1 MSGSRRVFSIP
12 PGAPFLPTLAKALL
26 SGRLVPGFRFDGDPL
41 ALADATIYVPTR
53 RAARALRGVFVDR
66 LGSRSAILPVIRP
79 LGEFDEDE
87 AAFEADASAAIDLA
101 PPIAAIERLLLL
113 APLVRAWK
121 RRLPAHVA
129 ALFDEEIVVPASAA
143 DAIWLARDL
152 ARLMDEIETEDTDWT
167 KLADLVTGNLAGWW
181 QVTLDF
187 LSIVTENWPNLL
199 EERNRSNPAAHRN
212 ALIRLEA
219 ARLKR
224 NPPAGPVI
232 AAGSTGSIPA
242 TAELLAVIAG
252 LPSGAVVLPGLD
264 LMLDEPSFAAIAA
277 PGVRPALLGHPQYG

>member
-12 PGAPFLPTLAKALL
+12 PGAPFLPTLAEALL
-26 SGRLVPGFRFDGDPL
+26 SGRLVPDFRFDGDPL
-41 ALADATIYVPTR
+41 ALTDATIYVPTR
-53 RAARALRGVFVDR
+53 RAARALRGAFVDR

-143 DAIWLARDL
+143 DAIW
-152 ARLMDEIETEDTDWT
+152 
-167 KLADLVTGNLAGWW
+167 
-181 QVTLDF
+181 
-187 LSIVTENWPNLL
+187 
-199 EERNRSNPAAHRN
+199 
-212 ALIRLEA
+212 
-219 ARLKR
+219 
-224 NPPAGPVI
+224 
-232 AAGSTGSIPA
+232 
-242 TAELLAVIAG
+242 
-252 LPSGAVVLPGLD
+252 
-264 LMLDEPSFAAIAA
+264 
-277 PGVRPALLGHPQYG
+277 